1 MNLHA
6 WQSRLQAFADE
17 RAWLPYLNPKNL
29 VMALSVE
36 AAELVECYQWCP
48 PEAAPALTEEEPGRS
63 QVADEM
69 ADVLMYLLHLAR
81 ETGIDLEAA
90 CEAKLAK
97 NALKYP
103 APAQQT
109 PPQTPLEGAQP

>member
-1 MNLHA
+1 MDLPA
-6 WQSRLQAFADE
+6 WQSRLQRFADE
-17 RAWLPYLNPKNL
+17 RDWLPYLNPKNL
-29 VMALSVE
+29 VAALSVE
-36 AAELVECYQWCP
+36 AAELLECYQWLDFE
-48 PEAAPALTEEEPGRS
+48 EARALTQEEPGRA

-97 NALKYP
+97 NRLKYP
-103 APAQQT
+103 AA
-109 PPQTPLEGAQP
+109 

>member
-1 MNLHA
+1 MNLSL
-6 WQSRLQAFADE
+6 WQTRLQRFAEARD
-17 RAWLPYLNPKNL
+17 WLPFLNPKNL
-29 VMALSVE
+29 TMALSVE
-36 AAELVECYQWCP
+36 AAELVECYQWLT
-48 PEAAPALTEEEPGRS
+48 PEQARTLSTTEPGRT

-103 APAQQT
+103 AP
-109 PPQTPLEGAQP
+109 

>member
-1 MNLHA
+1 MDLLN

-29 VMALSVE
+29 VMAMSVE

-48 PEAAPALTEEEPGRS
+48 PETALALTQEEPGRS

-103 APAQQT
+103 ATGRAR
-109 PPQTPLEGAQP
+109 PPEGPHP

>member
-1 MNLHA
+1 
-6 WQSRLQAFADE
+6 
-17 RAWLPYLNPKNL
+17 
-29 VMALSVE
+29 
-36 AAELVECYQWCP
+36 VECYQWLQ
-48 PEAAPALTEEEPGRS
+48 PEEARSLSDAEPGRT

-81 ETGIDLEAA
+81 ETGIDLETA

-103 APAQQT
+103 AP
-109 PPQTPLEGAQP
+109 